1 MVERIL
7 VPFQGEGSGVEELT
21 WGQKGL
27 WQTMQLSGRSRS
39 MSGIDVLPPGK
50 TIDDAVATLQ
60 FVMNRHQSLRTRLRI
75 DSDGHARQV
84 LSSSGET
91 ALEVVDAGDEDPAEV
106 AERVR
111 ERYQDVDFDYENEW
125 PVRMAVI
132 RKDGVLTH
140 AVAVYLHTAMDAFAL
155 GILMRDLANMAAG
168 NEAAPVTSIQPLEL
182 ARKQRTPASQRQC
195 DASLRH
201 LERVLRAI
209 TPQRFEPNG
218 VESGFSTI
226 GFTSPA
232 AQLAVRALAMRHNI
246 DSSPILLAAYAVA
259 CTRITGN
266 NPFVTVLAVSNRFR
280 PGFADSV
287 SPLAQVSPCV
297 VDVADLTLGE
307 VVGRAWHAA
316 MTAYKHAYYDPTLR
330 VKLIDAVNADRGQEI
345 DISCFFNDRREQARE
360 QATDGR
366 PAPTEQQ
373 IRDALPLSTLR
384 WEPAGPTRQKLYLDL
399 NDAPDGSD
407 AVDITASADNSYLT
421 RADMEALVRGMEAV
435 LVEAALDPTATTGV
449 HSVPAS
455 V

>member
-27 WQTMQLSGRSRS
+27 WQTIQESGRSRS

-50 TIDDAVATLQ
+50 TIDDAIATLQ

-75 DSDGHARQV
+75 DSDGHTRQV
-84 LSSSGET
+84 LSSSGEVPI
-91 ALEVVDAGDEDPAEV
+91 EIVDAGDADPATV
-106 AERVR
+106 AEQVR
-111 ERYQDVDFDYENEW
+111 DRYQDTNFDYENEW
-125 PVRMAVI
+125 PVRMAVV
-132 RKDGVLTH
+132 RSNGELTH
-140 AVAVYLHTAMDAFAL
+140 AVVVYLHTAMDAFAL
-155 GILMRDLANMAAG
+155 TILMADLANMGAG
-168 NEAAPVTSIQPLEL
+168 GEIMPVTAIQPLEL

-201 LERVLRAI
+201 LERVLRGI
-209 TPQRFEPNG
+209 SPTRFEPNG
-218 VESGFSTI
+218 TETGFSTI

-232 AQLAVRALAMRHNI
+232 AQLAVRTLAARNNI
-246 DSSPILLAAYAVA
+246 DSSPVMLAAYAVA

-297 VDVADLTLGE
+297 IDVADMTLGD
-307 VVGRAWHAA
+307 VIGRSWHAA
-316 MTAYKHAYYDPTLR
+316 MTAYKHAYYDPALR
-330 VKLIDAVNADRGQEI
+330 VKLIEQVNRDRGQVI
-345 DISCFFNDRREQARE
+345 DISCFFNDRREPARD
-360 QATDGR
+360 QSGC
-366 PAPTEQQ
+366 PLPTEQE

-384 WEPAGPTRQKLYLDL
+384 WEPPSPSRQKLYLDV

-407 AVDITASADNSYLT
+407 AIDITASVDNRYLT
-421 RADMEALVRGMEAV
+421 KADMEALVRGMEDV
-435 LVEAALDPTATTGV
+435 VVEAALNPAAATGV
-449 HSVPAS
+449 RSVPAP